1 MENPNQGPALQGA
14 QATAQRGKK
23 SERPGSRGSLP
34 LRAGRQLAQLSNL
47 GKPSRLGVGK
57 SGKPKAG
64 KMDTLQLCSGLALE
78 MREKHSCQANAIG
91 HRASCAGCRPNSAL
105 APERIW

>member
-78 MREKHSCQANAIG
+78 MRNTAAKQM
-91 HRASCAGCRPNSAL
+91 P
-105 APERIW
+105 